1 MRDRSRGR
9 EHVRA
14 EGPRRASFKKPWGRK
29 SPRRQ
34 SPGHWTVV
42 SSRLAARS
50 SPNRASCQGVH

>member
-9 EHVRA
+9 GHVRA
-14 EGPRRASFKKPWGRK
+14 EGLPRAFFKKPWGPK
-29 SPRRQ
+29 SPRRG

-50 SPNRASCQGVH
+50 SAKRASCQGVH